1 MKLKRT
7 LVNNTIA
14 KGRAVTAVGRTT
26 ISCPN
31 HYHHHHH
38 HRLQPLFVSDWSNG
52 IRLYSSTVDGL
63 QSRKSTNNSTNNN
76 PSYISPFQEMFDT
89 INEGKTFLGTTEF
102 HIPEPKFLK
111 CGVPEH
117 VLKFKTTAYGRLL
130 EAPFVRP
137 MEHRVT
143 LKVEMRHIPL
153 TRAERLVLKEI
164 VGNRLDDDTDTLQ
177 LSSSQF
183 GSRIENKRHVVSML
197 ERAVESA
204 KQLTARIQQ
213 HGENNNNVV
222 DWRCRYHSKNETTV
236 KQKLETVSS
245 L

>member
-1 MKLKRT
+1 MKRT
-7 LVNNTIA
+7 LVNTIV
-14 KGRAVTAVGRTT
+14 KGRAAGSTT
-26 ISCPN
+26 SATSTSTW
-31 HYHHHHH
+31 HHHQHLLVGL
-38 HRLQPLFVSDWSNG
+38 RPLFVSNTNM
-52 IRLYSSTVDGL
+52 RLHSSTVDGL
-63 QSRKSTNNSTNNN
+63 QSRKSSNKATNN
-76 PSYISPFQEMFDT
+76 PSYNSPFQEIFDT
-89 INEGKTFLGTTEF
+89 IKEGKTFLGTTEF

-117 VLKFKTTAYGRLL
+117 ALKFKTTAYGRLL

-153 TRAERLVLKEI
+153 TEAERIVLKEI
-164 VGNRLDDDTDTLQ
+164 VGNRLSDDTDTLQ

-204 KQLTARIQQ
+204 KQLAARVQQ
-213 HGENNNNVV
+213 HGDTIDE
-222 DWRCRYHSKNETTV
+222 
-236 KQKLETVSS
+236 
-245 L
+245 